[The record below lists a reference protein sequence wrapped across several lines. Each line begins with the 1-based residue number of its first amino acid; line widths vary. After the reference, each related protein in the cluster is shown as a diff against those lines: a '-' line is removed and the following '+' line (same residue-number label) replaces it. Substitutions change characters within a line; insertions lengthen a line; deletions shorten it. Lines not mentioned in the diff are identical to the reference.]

1 MDSLFQEVMQLLT
14 FESVLFAALGVF
26 IGIVI
31 GALPGLSVNLAL
43 SLMIPITYA
52 MNFNGAI
59 MMLLGVFVGG
69 VYGGSISAILISTP
83 GTPAAA
89 ATVLDGYAMAQN
101 GKGGTA
107 LAIATVGSFFGGMIG
122 VIALIF
128 VAPLLGRFGLKFG
141 SAEVFS
147 LMFFGISVVVSLSE
161 QDMLKSLIA
170 AVIGLILG
178 LVGVDV
184 LTGVTRFTFGNM
196 HLYSGISSVAL
207 MIGLFAM
214 SVMFQ
219 ESGQMTYGSKVA
231 AKLGLAEVKEALLV
245 LKRNLFLAIRSGLLG
260 TFIGVVPGPGSTAA
274 AFVAYNDAK
283 TSSKNQEGFG
293 KGDESGVLA
302 PETANN
308 GVNGGALIPLLT
320 LGIPGDTGTALLL
333 GAFILHGMTPGPLFF
348 TEHTDIVYFVFA
360 GMVIIFLMQV
370 IMGLS
375 LAKIFIK
382 VLEVPKTVLIP
393 LVIVLCFI
401 GAYAANESI
410 LDVII
415 MVVAGIIGYAFKR
428 LGYPPAPL
436 ILSFILGPGLEEE
449 FRRAL
454 IISKGSYSIFFNHPI
469 SCVLLICAVISLVIS
484 IVRRIKSNNKA

>member
-1 MDSLFQEVMQLLT
+1 MESLFQNVMHLLT
-14 FESVLFAALGVF
+14 FESIIFAALGVF
-26 IGIVI
+26 IGIII

-52 MNFNGAI
+52 MDFNEAI

-128 VAPLLGRFGLKFG
+128 VSPILGRFGLKFG
-141 SAEVFS
+141 PAEVFS
-147 LMFFGISVVVSLSE
+147 LMFFGIAVVVSLSE
-161 QDMLKSLIA
+161 QDLLKSLIA
-170 AVIGLILG
+170 SVLGLVLG

-184 LTGVTRFTFGNM
+184 LTGVARYTFGNM
-196 HLYSGISSVAL
+196 HLYSGLSSVSL

-214 SVMFQ
+214 SVMFH
-219 ESGQMTYGSKVA
+219 ESGQMTYGSKVS
-231 AKLGLAEVKEALLV
+231 AKLGLAEIKESFLV
-245 LKRNLFLAIRSGLLG
+245 LKRHIFLAIRSGLLG
-260 TFIGVVPGPGSTAA
+260 TFIGVVPGPGATAA

-283 TSSKNQEGFG
+283 TSSRNPENFG
-293 KGDESGVLA
+293 KGEETGVLA

-333 GAFILHGMTPGPLFF
+333 GAFVLHGMTPGPLFF
-348 TEHTDIVYFVFA
+348 TEHPDIVYFIFV
-360 GMVIIFLMQV
+360 GMVVIFLMQ
-370 IMGLS
+370 ITMGLS
-375 LAKIFIK
+375 LAKLFIK
-382 VLEVPKTVLIP
+382 VLEVPKAILIP
-393 LVIVLCFI
+393 MVIILCFI
-401 GAYAANESI
+401 GAYAANQSI

-415 MVVAGIIGYAFKR
+415 MVVAGVIGFAFKR

-449 FRRAL
+449 FRRSL
-454 IISKGSYSIFFNHPI
+454 IISKGSYSIFVEHPI
-469 SCVLLICAVISLVIS
+469 SCALLVCSIVSLAIS
-484 IVRRIKSNNKA
+484 IIRRIKNDNKA